1 MVKVMIADDNIDL
14 NSMYC
19 KFLTND
25 KSIEVVSST
34 TDGETTLDEYLKH
47 KPDLLLLDLD
57 MPKINGLEIIN
68 KLSYDTTEKS
78 KCNIIVISGSTEMR
92 FQLLNTA
99 KVYRIIPKPTSPQH
113 VLDVIKEFDK
123 ENSISE
129 VLSTKKISDLLI
141 DLNIQ
146 PYSKNYDY
154 LIDSILIAYKKP
166 FVLRNIKLLYEEIG
180 RKNNV
185 SPTQVKWIIRNSIN
199 VMNKYITQD
208 MLSSIFHIR
217 DNRILTPKYFFTMLI
232 QYFENNIK
240 TEGK

>member
-240 TEGK
+240 TEGI

>member
-123 ENSISE
+123 ENTISE

-240 TEGK
+240 TEGI

>member
-92 FQLLNTA
+92 FQLLNTV

-240 TEGK
+240 TEGI

>member
-34 TDGETTLDEYLKH
+34 TDGETTLDEYLKY

-113 VLDVIKEFDK
+113 VLDVIKEF
-123 ENSISE
+123 ELGVGRLFWITCVGSIYVPES
-129 VLSTKKISDLLI
+129 LKA
-141 DLNIQ
+141 
-146 PYSKNYDY
+146 KNY
-154 LIDSILIAYKKP
+154 
-166 FVLRNIKLLYEEIG
+166 F
-180 RKNNV
+180 
-185 SPTQVKWIIRNSIN
+185 
-199 VMNKYITQD
+199 
-208 MLSSIFHIR
+208 
-217 DNRILTPKYFFTMLI
+217 
-232 QYFENNIK
+232 
-240 TEGK
+240 

>member
-166 FVLRNIKLLYEEIG
+166 FILRNIKLLYEEIG

-240 TEGK
+240 TEGI

>member
-240 TEGK
+240 TEGM

>member
-78 KCNIIVISGSTEMR
+78 KCNIIIISGSTEMR

-240 TEGK
+240 TEGI

>member
-92 FQLLNTA
+92 FHLLNTA

-240 TEGK
+240 TEGI